1 MMKLVEINNKN
12 RNVDFNQKNN
22 MENKN
27 IEILARPSDESMLN
41 YIPVRVAMHLTKVS
55 VVCKGIN
62 GEEKG
67 LTSREQNRHDSYNQA

>member
-27 IEILARPSDESMLN
+27 IEILYNMWAEK
-41 YIPVRVAMHLTKVS
+41 AQHLTMYQK
-55 VVCKGIN
+55 
-62 GEEKG
+62 
-67 LTSREQNRHDSYNQA
+67 Q

>member
-27 IEILARPSDESMLN
+27 IEILYNMWAEK
-41 YIPVRVAMHLTKVS
+41 AQHLTLKHI
-55 VVCKGIN
+55 K
-62 GEEKG
+62 
-67 LTSREQNRHDSYNQA
+67 TP